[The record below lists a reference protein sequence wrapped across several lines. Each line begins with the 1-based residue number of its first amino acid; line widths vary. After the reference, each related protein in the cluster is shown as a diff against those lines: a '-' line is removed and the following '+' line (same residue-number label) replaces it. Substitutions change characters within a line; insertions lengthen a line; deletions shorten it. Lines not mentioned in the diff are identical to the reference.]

1 MFALPFIMTIE
12 DFSKNKQF
20 HSWGFVLEI
29 NKKSQSSNLLI
40 YHHMILIE
48 LHNKHLNKPNLH

>member
-1 MFALPFIMTIE
+1 MFALPFIMTFE
-12 DFSKNKQF
+12 DFSKVKQF
-20 HSWGFVLEI
+20 QSWGFVLEI
-29 NKKSQSSNLLI
+29 NKNSQRSNLLI